1 MRLRILHSL
10 VAGAVVAACTHSQQI
25 PTEVSAGRPSAQKL
39 RMAQVEFGSQAKFVA
54 CPDESCPSRT
64 PKTLALA
71 EPIRPVALPAPEPVP
86 VRESPRQALPEPLP
100 RQRTMT
106 TQEMSLEFPFG
117 GADLTPSARAK
128 LRSAIGRVEK
138 AKRIVIKGRTDSVG
152 AEPANDRIALARAV
166 TVRNFIR
173 QLAPAAGGVI
183 VVESKGSCCYVA
195 DNDSPVARARNRR
208 VELVFEYES

>member
-1 MRLRILHSL
+1 MRFRILHSL

-25 PTEVSAGRPSAQKL
+25 PTEVSAGRPPAQKL
-39 RMAQVEFGSQAKFVA
+39 RLAQVEFGSQAKFVA
-54 CPDESCPSRT
+54 CPDDSCPSRT

-86 VRESPRQALPEPLP
+86 AHESRQPAIQEALARPKA
-100 RQRTMT
+100 MT
-106 TQEMSLEFPFG
+106 NEGLTLEFPFG
-117 GADLTPSARAK
+117 GANLTPATRAK
-128 LRSAIGRVEK
+128 LRSAIGRVAK
-138 AKRIVIKGRTDSVG
+138 AKRIVIKGRTDSIG

-195 DNDSPVARARNRR
+195 DNDSPSARARNRR